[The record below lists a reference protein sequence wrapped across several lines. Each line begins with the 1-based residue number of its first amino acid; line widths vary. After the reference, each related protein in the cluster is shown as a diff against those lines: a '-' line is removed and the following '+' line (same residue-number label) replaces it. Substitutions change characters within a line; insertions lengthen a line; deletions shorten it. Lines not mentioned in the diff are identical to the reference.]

1 MGVEFLGELPLKL
14 DIRLLA
20 DAGTPIVAARPETE
34 EAQAYRRIAARLWE
48 GAGAAAGRASSSSRQ
63 GGQGG
68 KQASPPARVPPV
80 ECRLGKKMRV
90 RGNAFPRPFQ

>member
-1 MGVEFLGELPLKL
+1 MAGRGRKPRRWACEFLGELPLKI

-48 GAGAAAGRASSSSRQ
+48 KLQGAGAAAAPRF
-63 GGQGG
+63 
-68 KQASPPARVPPV
+68 VV
-80 ECRLGKKMRV
+80 E
-90 RGNAFPRPFQ
+90 